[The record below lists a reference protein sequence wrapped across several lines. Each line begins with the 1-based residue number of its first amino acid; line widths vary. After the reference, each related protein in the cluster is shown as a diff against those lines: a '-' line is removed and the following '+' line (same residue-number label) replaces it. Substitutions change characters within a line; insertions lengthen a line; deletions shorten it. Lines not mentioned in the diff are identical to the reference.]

1 MSLPIFTRAKISTSF
16 IFALLFLAQN
26 VLAEGGW
33 KVDLSRRVKEA
44 PPKELTSSESN
55 ETPAEKN
62 FFTSL
67 FDSSEPVQ
75 EMVILNTEKGFV
87 PSTLRVRQDGN
98 YRIHVVNVNER
109 EKNVSFVLDAFSE
122 HHATFYGKIK
132 TFEIRP
138 KRNGVFR
145 FVSPE
150 TAAQGR
156 LVVYPAADVPA
167 APEVRMPAAEGP

>member
-1 MSLPIFTRAKISTSF
+1 MSLLIFTRAKISTSF
-16 IFALLFLAQN
+16 ILALLFASTSF
-26 VLAEGGW
+26 AEGW
-33 KVDLSRRVKEA
+33 KVDLSRRVKDA
-44 PPKELTSSESN
+44 SPKELNSN
-55 ETPAEKN
+55 ATETPAEKN

-87 PSTLRVRQDGN
+87 PATVRVRQDGN

-132 TFEIRP
+132 TFEIHP

-156 LVVYPAADVPA
+156 LVVYPASENALDVRTPA
-167 APEVRMPAAEGP
+167 SEGP